1 MRIAHFSDLH
11 LMGEGPVPAHRY
23 LNKRLT
29 GLLNLRFRRHAV
41 HKHEV
46 AQRLAGDT
54 GRHEIDHL
62 VITGDFTNLALEKE
76 FSAARRFL
84 DAFDL
89 PPEKISIVP
98 GNHDMYTSGS
108 ARSKRFFKT
117 FEPYLTSDLPS
128 FSTDHAAGPFP
139 YVHLRG
145 PLAIIGLASALP
157 RPVLIASGNIGKSQ
171 LDALDRILALPQV
184 RSRLPV
190 ILLHHP
196 PYNGKLVRTVT
207 NGLYDAPELREVISR
222 APRAIVLH
230 GHLHE
235 RILRRFVTGAAIL
248 ESIGATSSSLVH
260 DEDHRAAGFNIYEV
274 NPAGVW
280 SPPQAA
286 VLDFARDE
294 IGGRPIIET
303 R

>member
-29 GLLNLRFRRHAV
+29 GLVNLRFRRHAV
-41 HKHEV
+41 HKPDV
-46 AQRLAGDT
+46 AKRLADDT
-54 GRHEIDHL
+54 DRHGIEHV
-62 VITGDFTNLALEKE
+62 VITGDFTNLALERE
-76 FSAARRFL
+76 FAAARRYL
-84 DAFDL
+84 DAFEL
-89 PPEKISIVP
+89 TPEKVSIVP
-98 GNHDMYTSGS
+98 GNHDMYTAGS
-108 ARSKRFFKT
+108 ARSKRFYKT

-128 FSTDHAAGPFP
+128 CSTDHAAGPFP

-145 PLAIIGLASALP
+145 PVALIGLASALP
-157 RPVLIASGNIGKSQ
+157 RPVLIASGNIGKAQ
-171 LDALDRILALPQV
+171 LEALDRILSLPQV

-222 APRAIVLH
+222 VPHAVVLH

-235 RILRRFVTGAAIL
+235 RVLRRFVTGAAIL
-248 ESIGATSSSLVH
+248 ESIGATSASLV
-260 DEDHRAAGFNIYEV
+260 DELDHKAAGFNLYEV
-274 NPAGVW
+274 SDAGVW
-280 SPPQAA
+280 SPPSAA
-286 VLDFARDE
+286 VLDFARDA
-294 IGGRPIIET
+294 IGGRAILET